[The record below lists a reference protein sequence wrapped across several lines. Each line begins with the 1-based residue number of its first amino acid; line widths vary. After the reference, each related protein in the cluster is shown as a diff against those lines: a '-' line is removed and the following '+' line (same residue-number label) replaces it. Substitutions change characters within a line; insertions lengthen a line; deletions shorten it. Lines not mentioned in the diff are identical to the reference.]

1 MIIGISSC
9 QHLIPKEIKVTP
21 LPSSATRFSRK
32 KKGAADEYLRQQER
46 ACGSGAC
53 AVGEKRIT
61 N

>member
-53 AVGEKRIT
+53 AV
-61 N
+61 